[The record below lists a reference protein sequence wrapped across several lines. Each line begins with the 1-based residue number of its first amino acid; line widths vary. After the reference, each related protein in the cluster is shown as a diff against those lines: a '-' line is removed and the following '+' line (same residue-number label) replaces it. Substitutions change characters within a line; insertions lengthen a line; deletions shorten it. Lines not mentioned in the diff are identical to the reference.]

1 MRNMKQII
9 LGLILFSLTFG
20 YAYSQNNSSPSED
33 SVRIV
38 LMDHTSLYGSI
49 LEQNGTVIEFKEFE
63 SGSTM
68 LLRTWDIYEMSTW
81 SLANYP
87 DGADR
92 SDFNNGIYNFDAY
105 RNGNSS
111 PDNPNNR

>member
-1 MRNMKQII
+1 MKQIS
-9 LGLILFSLTFG
+9 LGLILFSLMFG
-20 YAYSQNNSSPSED
+20 YAYAQNNSSPSED

-38 LMDHTSLYGSI
+38 LLDHTSLYGQI
-49 LEQNGTVIEFKEFE
+49 LEQNGSVIVFKEFE
-63 SGSTM
+63 SGSTI

-87 DGADR
+87 DGANR
-92 SDFNNGIYNFDAY
+92 KDFDYGTYKFDAY
-105 RNGNSS
+105 QNENAS